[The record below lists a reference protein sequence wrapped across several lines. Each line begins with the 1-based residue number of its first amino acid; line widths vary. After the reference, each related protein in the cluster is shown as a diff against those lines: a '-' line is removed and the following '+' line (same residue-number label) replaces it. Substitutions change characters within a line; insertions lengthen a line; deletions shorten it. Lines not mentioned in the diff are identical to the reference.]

1 MAARLL
7 FLVAALAQAEE
18 GPDATNY
25 WAQKRSHMQGGNV
38 IQKSSA
44 PNTVSMRQ
52 KTTSAADY
60 WAQKKAMKTTGTSGS
75 DYWTQK
81 KAIIDTKTGPGSSNP
96 KAALKATVDDSEPC
110 PNGRL
115 PMSVVSLSNRYDRW
129 DRMSIRWNGM
139 MLMHPEVCLDMERF
153 DATNGAKDPIPL
165 KLVTKTWN
173 TARNRKYV
181 GNGTWY
187 DKVDDTLELTPGER
201 GCAASHVRLWKK
213 VAKMDGPAILLEDDA
228 IPVDGFADKL
238 TKGLKD
244 IPKDADLLYLGYSKP
259 DKAPWIR
266 ELPGTDLAQ
275 AEYVWTTV
283 GYMIWPSGARKLLQ
297 RLPVDSPVDNYMSW
311 ASHENVTNVYAFK
324 TPVIK
329 QELPWNLASD
339 VEHSDENNK
348 NAKEN
353 MNSFHSNQDLK
364 QKVSLLTR
372 PFIAAQNSFH
382 QMWTETMKGAD
393 EWMEESEQEKSQ
405 STKELEAIEAEH

>member
-1 MAARLL
+1 MKKMD
-7 FLVAALAQAEE
+7 LA
-18 GPDATNY
+18 
-25 WAQKRSHMQGGNV
+25 
-38 IQKSSA
+38 I
-44 PNTVSMRQ
+44 
-52 KTTSAADY
+52 
-60 WAQKKAMKTTGTSGS
+60 
-75 DYWTQK
+75 
-81 KAIIDTKTGPGSSNP
+81 GPGAQNP
-96 KAALKATVDDSEPC
+96 KAKVKAADEFEPC
-110 PNGRL
+110 PNGRM
-115 PMSVVSLSNRYDRW
+115 PMHVVSLSNRYDRW
-129 DRMSIRWNGM
+129 DRMSVRWNGM
-139 MLMHPEVCLDMERF
+139 MIVHPEVCIEMNRF

-165 KLVTKTWN
+165 KLVTKSWN

-187 DKVDDTLELTPGER
+187 DKV
-201 GCAASHVRLWKK
+201 
-213 VAKMDGPAILLEDDA
+213 AKMDGPAILVEDDA
-228 IPVDGFADKL
+228 IPVDGFATKL
-238 TKGLKD
+238 MQGLKD

-259 DKAPWIR
+259 DKSPWIK

-311 ASHENVTNVYAFK
+311 ASHEGVTNVYAFK

-353 MNSFHSNQDLK
+353 MNAFHEHQDIK
-364 QKVSLLTR
+364 QQVSLLTR
-372 PFIAAQNSFH
+372 PFIEAQNSFH

-393 EWMEESEQEKSQ
+393 EWLEEDQEETKSQ
-405 STKELEAIEAEH
+405 STKELESIEREDVKKSAFLQK

>member
-1 MAARLL
+1 MKKMD
-7 FLVAALAQAEE
+7 LA
-18 GPDATNY
+18 
-25 WAQKRSHMQGGNV
+25 
-38 IQKSSA
+38 I
-44 PNTVSMRQ
+44 
-52 KTTSAADY
+52 
-60 WAQKKAMKTTGTSGS
+60 
-75 DYWTQK
+75 
-81 KAIIDTKTGPGSSNP
+81 GPGAQNP
-96 KAALKATVDDSEPC
+96 KASLKNTDEFEPC
-110 PNGRL
+110 PNGRM
-115 PMSVVSLSNRYDRW
+115 PMHVVSLSNRYDRW

-139 MLMHPEVCLDMERF
+139 MLMHPEVCIDMGRF

-187 DKVDDTLELTPGER
+187 DKVDETLELTPGER

-213 VAKMDGPAILLEDDA
+213 VANMQGPAILMEDDA
-228 IPVDGFADKL
+228 IPVEGFATKL
-238 TKGLKD
+238 MQGLQD
-244 IPKDADLLYLGYSKP
+244 LPEDADLLYLGYSKP
-259 DKAPWIR
+259 DKSNWIR

-311 ASHENVTNVYAFK
+311 ASHEGVTNVYAFK

-339 VEHSDENNK
+339 VEHSDENSK

-353 MNSFHSNQDLK
+353 MNSFHEHQDIK
-364 QKVSLLTR
+364 RSVSLVTR

-382 QMWTETMKGAD
+382 EMWTESMKGAD
-393 EWMEESEQEKSQ
+393 EWLSENDQKTQ
-405 STKELEAIEAEH
+405 STKELEAIEAEQ